1 MAAAPIA
8 RKHAASLWAA
18 VFLVY
23 ALLINEP
30 DELLASCDVK
40 TENDHGEHVA
50 DVVSL
55 LQESIQMAN
64 TASTAS
70 VASSTLQETAAST
83 SQLQDQICQCATT
96 TAGEPP
102 PCRVDGGAASMVVAS
117 PTSHRDVTILQW
129 LVKPYRLRTV
139 GIAVAGFGLLTLD
152 IAPAMLLAF

>member
-40 TENDHGEHVA
+40 TENDHGEHVP

-70 VASSTLQETAAST
+70 VASSTLQETAVST
-83 SQLQDQICQCATT
+83 SQLQDQRCPCAT
-96 TAGEPP
+96 TAGESP